1 VDLTPRTV
9 LAVAVKSDGTVVKR
23 SLDQADDLGV
33 DEHPAAQQLV
43 NEQLAVPRP
52 AAWPAAA
59 ATGGALAARAL
70 AEVRTALHD
79 GGDQV
84 FVDGTA
90 RMAGSFDAKE
100 TVEAVLGILEQQYV
114 VVSLL
119 KDLVDSGLRVAIGS
133 ETGVEP
139 LAECSL
145 VVAPYG
151 EGTDHTG
158 AIAVLGPT
166 RMNYPETV
174 SAVAVVSQR
183 LNRML
188 TEG

>member
-1 VDLTPRTV
+1 
-9 LAVAVKSDGTVVKR
+9 VKR
-23 SLDQADDLGV
+23 SLDLVEDLSADEL
-33 DEHPAAQQLV
+33 PAAQRLV
-43 NEQLAVPRP
+43 NEQLAVQRSGDGPHEGAP
-52 AAWPAAA
+52 
-59 ATGGALAARAL
+59 GGALAARAL
-70 AEVRTALHD
+70 TEVQTALHD

-90 RMAGSFDAKE
+90 RIAGSFDAKE

-133 ETGVEP
+133 ETGVAP